1 MVTSLHLHSRGRL
14 CHPSS
19 DATTPEPRA
28 NSQKPILLEIRY
40 RLYYYIHFMLLTLSN
55 MAMCEQTMAM
65 RVFTR
70 RQTGT

>member
-1 MVTSLHLHSRGRL
+1 LAVLFS
-14 CHPSS
+14 
-19 DATTPEPRA
+19 ARA

-40 RLYYYIHFMLLTLSN
+40 RLYYYIHFMLLTVSN
-55 MAMCEQTMAM
+55 MAMCKQSMAM